1 MKTCAI
7 SDGGSDVG
15 VGLGSS
21 ECFGSGYQGDKAQ
34 EACRLQSIVS
44 PSENVGITGTAAKGE
59 AGGVVGSALP
69 GCNPIQTAQPAVI
82 HAPSSCGAP
91 AAVNGGSPP
100 AGGSTGGTGTDEKV
114 VENPV
119 AAPVSTSTSPI
130 EAPTPPSSSSSSSGD
145 GSTSIGGSPSS
156 ISVKSSSGST
166 ETWTYQ
172 GCYSDLTPNR
182 NVRSLSSWGSGE
194 SSTLCANNCYSSGYS
209 ISGTEYGGQCFCGNT
224 ITSSTKEADS
234 DCSMACTGASSETCG
249 GASRLSVYAKSGT
262 SLTKSKRSSHLHR
275 HAAHHGSF

>member
-82 HAPSSCGAP
+82 HAPSSCGAG
-91 AAVNGGSPP
+91 AAVNGGAPP
-100 AGGSTGGTGTDEKV
+100 AGGSTSGTST
-114 VENPV
+114 NSAPAPV
-119 AAPVSTSTSPI
+119 ASSTSPI
-130 EAPTPPSSSSSSSGD
+130 EAPTPSSSSSSG
-145 GSTSIGGSPSS
+145 STNTGGSPSS
-156 ISVKSSSGST
+156 ISVRSSSGST

-182 NVRSLSSWGSGE
+182 NVRSLAHWGSGE
-194 SSTLCANNCYSSGYS
+194 SSTLCANDCYSSGYS

-234 DCSMACTGASSETCG
+234 DCSMACSAASSETCG
-249 GASRLSVYAKSGT
+249 GPSRLSVYAKTGT
-262 SLTKSKRSSHLHR
+262 SLMKSKRSSHLHR
-275 HAAHHGSF
+275 HVAHHESF

>member
-21 ECFGSGYQGDKAQ
+21 ACFGSGYQGDKAQ

-44 PSENVGITGTAAKGE
+44 PSENVGITGTAARGE
-59 AGGVVGSALP
+59 AGGFVGSALP

-82 HAPSSCGAP
+82 HAPSSCGA
-91 AAVNGGSPP
+91 ATAVNGGSPP
-100 AGGSTGGTGTDEKV
+100 AGGSTNGTGTNEKV
-114 VENPV
+114 VENP
-119 AAPVSTSTSPI
+119 APAPVTTATSPI
-130 EAPTPPSSSSSSSGD
+130 EAPTPSSSSSSSSGLT
-145 GSTSIGGSPSS
+145 STGGSPSS
-156 ISVKSSSGST
+156 ISVKSSSGSA

-172 GCYSDLTPNR
+172 GCYTDLTPNR
-182 NVRSLSSWGSGE
+182 NVRSLAHWGSGE

-249 GASRLSVYAKSGT
+249 GASKLSVYAKTGT
-262 SLTKSKRSSHLHR
+262 SLTKNKRSSHLHR
-275 HAAHHGSF
+275 HAAHHESF